1 MCHSPREL
9 TVVPHVFGRTLGP
22 VAFESQ
28 KTKGGHFAAHEI
40 PGEIVE
46 DLRTM
51 FGKGGPCYRI
61 VAGAAQARL

>member
-1 MCHSPREL
+1 
-9 TVVPHVFGRTLGP
+9 LGP

-51 FGKGGPCYRI
+51 FGKGGPCHRI
-61 VAGAAQARL
+61 TARAAEAKL